1 MLHSYSGNPVFFRRH
16 HMQLA
21 IVMVLSLML
30 FSSLV
35 SAVER
40 KNGFD
45 VSNALIDVDQ
55 ILSGGPKKDG
65 IPAID
70 KPKFVAAKH
79 SDFLSSNDRV
89 LGVVIDGVAKAY
101 PIKILN
107 WHEIVNDRIRGN
119 AFVVTYCPLCGTG
132 VAFWSNIRGQKLK
145 FGVSGLLYNSDVLFY
160 DRQTESLWSQIASK
174 AISGKLAG
182 AELEQLVLAHTTW
195 SDWLEKHP
203 RTLVLSTKTGY
214 LRSYNAN
221 PYAGYEQSRNLYF
234 EVNHKAPKS
243 YHPKERVLGLNA
255 SGVYKAYPFVELN
268 KQAKS
273 QFVDVVN
280 EKSFTILW
288 DQEHQSG
295 SIMDADGNA
304 VPVMQAFWFAWFG
317 FHPQTEVF
325 QAK

>member
-1 MLHSYSGNPVFFRRH
+1 MFYFHCGCLAGSRCH
-16 HMQLA
+16 HLLYA
-21 IVMVLSLML
+21 SVMVLALML
-30 FSSLV
+30 FSSAV

-45 VSNALIDVDQ
+45 VSNALIDVDK

-70 KPKFVAAKH
+70 KPEFIAAKH
-79 SDFLSSNDRV
+79 ADFLSPKERV
-89 LGVVIDGVAKAY
+89 LGLVIDGVAKAY
-101 PIKILN
+101 PVKILN
-107 WHEIVNDRIRGN
+107 WHEIVNDKIRGN

-132 VAFWSNIRGQKLK
+132 VAFRSNIRGRNLK

-160 DRQTESLWSQIASK
+160 DRQTESLWSQIAAK
-174 AISGKLAG
+174 AVSGKLAG
-182 AELEQLVLAHTTW
+182 TELQQLVLAHTTW
-195 SDWLEKHP
+195 SDWLDKHP

-214 LRSYNAN
+214 LRSYNSN
-221 PYAGYEQSRNLYF
+221 PYAGYEQSRKLYF
-234 EVNHKAPKS
+234 EVNHKAPKT

-268 KQAKS
+268 KHGMS

-280 EKSFTILW
+280 EQPFTILW

-295 SIMDADGNA
+295 SVMDSDGNG

-317 FHPQTEVF
+317 FHPETEVF
-325 QAK
+325 QAQ

>member
-1 MLHSYSGNPVFFRRH
+1 MFHRHSVYLVFSRH
-16 HMQLA
+16 HHLLFASVMALA
-21 IVMVLSLML
+21 LLL
-30 FSSLV
+30 FSSAA

-45 VSNALIDVDQ
+45 VSNALINVDE
-55 ILSGGPKKDG
+55 ILSGGPEKDG

-79 SDFLSSNDRV
+79 ADFLSPKERV
-89 LGVVIDGVAKAY
+89 LGLVIDGVAKAY
-101 PIKILN
+101 PVKILN

-119 AFVVTYCPLCGTG
+119 SFVVTYCPLCGTG
-132 VAFWSNIRGQKLK
+132 VAFWSNIRGRKLK
-145 FGVSGLLYNSDVLFY
+145 FGVSGLLYNSNVLFY
-160 DRQTESLWSQIASK
+160 DWQTESLWSQIAAK

-182 AELEQLVLAHTTW
+182 ADLEQLVLAHTTW

-214 LRSYNAN
+214 LRSYNIN
-221 PYAGYEQSRNLYF
+221 PYAGYEQSRKLYF
-234 EVNHKAPKS
+234 QMNHKAPKS
-243 YHPKERVLGLNA
+243 YQPKERVLGLNA

-268 KQAKS
+268 KQGED

-280 EKSFTILW
+280 GQSFTILW
-288 DQEHQSG
+288 DREHQSG
-295 SIMDADGNA
+295 SVMDSDGNEA
-304 VPVMQAFWFAWFG
+304 PVMQAFWFAWFG

-325 QAK
+325 QAR

>member
-1 MLHSYSGNPVFFRRH
+1 MFHRHSVYLVFSRRH
-16 HMQLA
+16 HLLFA
-21 IVMVLSLML
+21 CVMVLML
-30 FSSLV
+30 FSSTV

-45 VSNALIDVDQ
+45 LSNALIDVDE

-65 IPAID
+65 IPSID
-70 KPKFVAAKH
+70 KPNFVAAKH
-79 SDFLSSNDRV
+79 ANFLSPKNRV
-89 LGVVIDGVAKAY
+89 LGLVIDGVAKAY
-101 PIKILN
+101 PVKILN

-132 VAFWSNIRGQKLK
+132 VAFWSNIRGRNLT

-160 DRQTESLWSQIASK
+160 DRQTESLWSQIAAI
-174 AISGKLAG
+174 AISGKFAG
-182 AELEQLVLAHTTW
+182 AELQQLVLTHTTW

-203 RTLVLSTKTGY
+203 RTLVLSIKTGY
-214 LRSYNAN
+214 LRSYNTN
-221 PYAGYEQSRNLYF
+221 PYAGYEESRKLYF
-234 EVNHKAPKS
+234 QMNYKAPKS

-268 KQAKS
+268 KQGKS

-280 EKSFTILW
+280 EQSFTIEW

-295 SIMDADGNA
+295 SVMDSDGNE

-317 FHPQTEVF
+317 FHPEIEVF
-325 QAK
+325 QAR

>member
-1 MLHSYSGNPVFFRRH
+1 MFYFHYGCRAGSRRH
-16 HMQLA
+16 HLLYASVTVLA
-21 IVMVLSLML
+21 LML
-30 FSSLV
+30 FSSAA

-45 VSNALIDVDQ
+45 VSNALIDVDE

-65 IPAID
+65 IPAIH

-79 SDFLSSNDRV
+79 VDFLTPSERV
-89 LGVVIDGVAKAY
+89 LGLVIAGVAKAY
-101 PIKILN
+101 PVKILN

-132 VAFWSNIRGQKLK
+132 VAFWSNIRGLNLK

-160 DRQTESLWSQIASK
+160 DRQTESLWSQIAAK
-174 AISGKLAG
+174 AVSGKLAG
-182 AELEQLVLAHTTW
+182 TELQQLVLAHTTW
-195 SDWLEKHP
+195 SDWLEQHP

-214 LRSYNAN
+214 LRSYNIN
-221 PYAGYEQSRNLYF
+221 PYAGYEQSRKLYF
-234 EVNHKAPKS
+234 QVNHKAPKT

-255 SGVYKAYPFVELN
+255 SGIYKAYPFMELN
-268 KQAKS
+268 KHGMS

-280 EKSFTILW
+280 EQSFTILW

-295 SIMDADGNA
+295 RIMDSDNTE
-304 VPVMQAFWFAWFG
+304 VPLMQAFWFAWFG
-317 FHPQTEVF
+317 FHPETEVF
-325 QAK
+325 QAR

>member
-1 MLHSYSGNPVFFRRH
+1 MFHCHSVYREFSRH
-16 HMQLA
+16 HHLLFA
-21 IVMVLSLML
+21 SVIALILML
-30 FSSLV
+30 FSSTV

-45 VSNALIDVDQ
+45 LSNALIDVDD

-70 KPKFVAAKH
+70 KPNFVAAKDA
-79 SDFLSSNDRV
+79 DFLSPKDRV
-89 LGVVIDGVAKAY
+89 LGLVIDGVAKAY
-101 PIKILN
+101 PVKILN
-107 WHEIVNDRIRGN
+107 WHEIVNDKIRGN

-132 VAFWSNIRGQKLK
+132 VAFWSNIRGLQLK

-160 DRQTESLWSQIASK
+160 DRQTESLWSQIAAK
-174 AISGKLAG
+174 AVTGKLAG
-182 AELEQLVLAHTTW
+182 TDLEQLVLAHTTW

-221 PYAGYEQSRNLYF
+221 PYAGYEQSRKLYF
-234 EVNHKAPKS
+234 QVNHKAPTT
-243 YHPKERVLGLNA
+243 YHPKERILGLNA

-268 KQAKS
+268 KQATS

-280 EKSFTILW
+280 EQSFTIEW
-288 DQEHQSG
+288 NQEHQSG
-295 SIMDADGNA
+295 SVMDSNGNE

-317 FHPQTEVF
+317 FHPETEVF
-325 QAK
+325 QAR